1 MSTMKVL
8 NMAGAEVGT
17 VELNDAIFGIEPNPT
32 VVHEVVKNHLANCRQ
47 GTQSALTRAEV
58 SGGGRKPWRQKGT
71 GHARQGST
79 RAPQWTHGGIVFAP
93 KPRSYSYVLNKKV
106 KRLAMKSAL
115 SAKAAAGE
123 IIVIDSIKMDAIK
136 TKDFR
141 AFLSAVKADGK
152 SLVVTPAKDETVI
165 KSARNIPGVETAMAG
180 LINVYDILKAK
191 YLVLDKEAL
200 AVIQEVFAY
209 WLTYTTSSSAP
220 SSPSAPWKPPRIR
233 STSLKWLPPP
243 ARSRSR
249 TPWSRSSA

>member
-1 MSTMKVL
+1 MSTIKVL

-17 VELNDAIFGIEPNPT
+17 VELNDAIFGIEPNQA

-47 GTQSALTRAEV
+47 GTQSALTRGEV
-58 SGGGRKPWRQKGT
+58 SGGGKKPWRQKGT

-106 KRLAMKSAL
+106 KRLALKSVL

-123 IIVIDSIKMDAIK
+123 IIVVDSIKMDSIK

-141 AFLSAVKADGK
+141 TFLGAVKAEGK
-152 SLVVTPAKDETVI
+152 SLVITPAKDEIII
-165 KSARNIPGVETAMAG
+165 KSARNIPGVETAMAN

-191 YLVLDKEAL
+191 YLVLDQNAL
-200 AVIQEVFAY
+200 AVIEEVFA
-209 WLTYTTSSSAP
+209 
-220 SSPSAPWKPPRIR
+220 
-233 STSLKWLPPP
+233 
-243 ARSRSR
+243 
-249 TPWSRSSA
+249 

>member
-1 MSTMKVL
+1 MSTINVL
-8 NMAGAEVGT
+8 SMAGETVGT
-17 VELNDAIFGIEPNPT
+17 VELCDGIFGIEPNQA

-58 SGGGRKPWRQKGT
+58 SGGGKKPWRQKGT

-123 IIVIDSIKMDAIK
+123 IIVVDSIKLDSIK

-141 AFLSAVKADGK
+141 AFLNAVKADGK
-152 SLVVTPAKDETVI
+152 SLVVTPAKDEVVV
-165 KSARNIPGVETAMAG
+165 KSARNIPGVETTMAN
-180 LINVYDILKAK
+180 LMNVYDILKAK

-200 AVIQEVFAY
+200 AVIEEVFA
-209 WLTYTTSSSAP
+209 
-220 SSPSAPWKPPRIR
+220 
-233 STSLKWLPPP
+233 
-243 ARSRSR
+243 
-249 TPWSRSSA
+249 